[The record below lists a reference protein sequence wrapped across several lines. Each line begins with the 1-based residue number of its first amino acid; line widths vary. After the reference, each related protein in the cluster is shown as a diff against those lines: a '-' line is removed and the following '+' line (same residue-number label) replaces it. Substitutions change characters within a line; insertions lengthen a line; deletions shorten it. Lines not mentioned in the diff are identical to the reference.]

1 MKYYIIAGE
10 ASGDLYGSNLVK
22 ELRLKDSNADIRAWG
37 GDLMQEQGV
46 DLVKHYKDH
55 NYMGFLE
62 VIRNLGTI
70 LKNITFC
77 KKDIKAFSPDAL
89 ILIDFPGF
97 NMRIAKYFYKY
108 SFPVMYY
115 IAPQVWA
122 WKENRVEAIKK
133 YVDKLYVILPFEKE
147 FLKKYGVDSSY
158 MGHPLLEHIL
168 NFKNKESVSKS
179 KFTVKHGL
187 EVRKPIISLLPGS
200 RKQEIEKKLPIMLRA
215 VSGYSNEYNIV
226 IAGMKNFK
234 DLYGNI
240 TSNSNAK
247 VIYKDTYNLLNN
259 SSSALVTSGTA
270 TLETAFFNVPQIVC
284 YKTSW
289 FSYVIAKSLVKIKY
303 ISLVNLIMEK
313 EVVKELIQN
322 NLNVFNLTK
331 ELNIINDSLALNK
344 MKEAYQVLNT
354 KCQGENVSKN
364 IATDMFKTIENFR
377 KS

>member
-22 ELRLKDSNADIRAWG
+22 ELRLKDSKADIRAWG
-37 GDLMQEQGV
+37 GDLMKKQGV

-70 LKNITFC
+70 LKNISFC
-77 KKDIKAFSPDAL
+77 KQDIKAFSPDAL

-97 NMRIAKYFYKY
+97 NMRIAKYFYQY
-108 SFPVMYY
+108 SFPVLYY

-147 FLKKYGVDSSY
+147 FLKKHGVESNY

-168 NFKNKESVSKS
+168 NFKDKESVSKS
-179 KFTVKHGL
+179 KFVEEHGL
-187 EVRKPIISLLPGS
+187 EVEKPIISLLPGS
-200 RKQEIEKKLPIMLRA
+200 RKQEIEKKLPVMLRA
-215 VSGYSNEYNIV
+215 VSSYSNDFNIV
-226 IAGMKNFK
+226 IAGMENFK
-234 DLYGNI
+234 NLYREI

-247 VIYKDTYNLLNN
+247 VICNDTYNLLNN
-259 SSSALVTSGTA
+259 SNIALVTSGTA

-289 FSYVIAKSLVKIKY
+289 LSYIIAKSLVKIKY
-303 ISLVNLIMEK
+303 ISLVNLIMDE

-322 NLNVFNLTK
+322 DLSYFKLTK
-331 ELNIINDSLALNK
+331 ELNLLNNALALNK
-344 MKEAYQVLNT
+344 MKDAYQVLIT
-354 KCQGENVSKN
+354 KCQGKNVSKN
-364 IATDMFKTIENFR
+364 IALDMFKTIESFQ
-377 KS
+377 K

>member
-22 ELRLKDSNADIRAWG
+22 ELKLKDSKADIRAWG
-37 GDLMQEQGV
+37 GDLMKEQGV

-62 VIRNLGTI
+62 VIINLGTI
-70 LKNITFC
+70 LKNISFC
-77 KKDIKAFSPDAL
+77 KQDIKAFSPDAL

-97 NMRIAKYFYKY
+97 NMRIAKYFYQY
-108 SFPVMYY
+108 SFPVLYY

-147 FLKKYGVDSSY
+147 FLKKHGVESNY

-168 NFKNKESVSKS
+168 NFKDKESVSKS
-179 KFTVKHGL
+179 KFVEEHGL
-187 EVRKPIISLLPGS
+187 EVEKPIISLLPGS
-200 RKQEIEKKLPIMLRA
+200 RKQEIEKKLPVMLHA
-215 VSGYSNEYNIV
+215 VSSYSEDFNIV
-226 IAGMKNFK
+226 IAGMENFK
-234 DLYGNI
+234 NLYREI

-247 VIYKDTYNLLNN
+247 VICKDTYNLLNN
-259 SSSALVTSGTA
+259 SNIALVTSGTA

-289 FSYVIAKSLVKIKY
+289 LSYIIAKSLVKIKY
-303 ISLVNLIMEK
+303 ISLVNLIMDE
-313 EVVKELIQN
+313 EVVKELIQKD
-322 NLNVFNLTK
+322 LSYFKITK
-331 ELNIINDSLALNK
+331 ELNLLNNALALNK
-344 MKEAYQVLNT
+344 IKDAYQVLIT

-364 IATDMFKTIENFR
+364 IALDMFKTIESFQ
-377 KS
+377 K

>member
-22 ELRLKDSNADIRAWG
+22 ELKLKDSKADIRAWG
-37 GDLMQEQGV
+37 GDLMKEQGV
-46 DLVKHYKDH
+46 DLVKHYKNH

-70 LKNITFC
+70 IKNISFC
-77 KKDIKAFSPDAL
+77 KQDIKAFNPDAL

-97 NMRIAKYFYKY
+97 NMRIAKYFYQY
-108 SFPVMYY
+108 SFPVLYY

-147 FLKKYGVDSSY
+147 FLKKHGVESNY

-168 NFKNKESVSKS
+168 NFKDKESVSKS
-179 KFTVKHGL
+179 KFVEEHGL
-187 EVRKPIISLLPGS
+187 EVEKPIISLLPGS
-200 RKQEIEKKLPIMLRA
+200 RKQEIEKKLPVMLHA
-215 VSGYSNEYNIV
+215 VSSYSEDFNIV
-226 IAGMKNFK
+226 IAGMENFK
-234 DLYGNI
+234 NLYREI

-259 SSSALVTSGTA
+259 SNIALVTSGTA

-289 FSYVIAKSLVKIKY
+289 LSYIIAKSLVKIKY
-303 ISLVNLIMEK
+303 ISLVNLIMDE

-322 NLNVFNLTK
+322 DLSHFKLTK
-331 ELNIINDSLALNK
+331 ELNLLNSGLALNK
-344 MKEAYQVLNT
+344 MKDAYQVLIT
-354 KCQGENVSKN
+354 KCQGKNVSKN
-364 IATDMFKTIENFR
+364 IALDMFKTIESFQ
-377 KS
+377 K

>member
-22 ELRLKDSNADIRAWG
+22 ELRLKDSKADIRAWG
-37 GDLMQEQGV
+37 GDLMKKQGV

-70 LKNITFC
+70 LKNISFC
-77 KKDIKAFSPDAL
+77 KQDIKAFSPDAL

-97 NMRIAKYFYKY
+97 NMRIAKYFYQY
-108 SFPVMYY
+108 SFPVLYY

-147 FLKKYGVDSSY
+147 FLKKHGVESNY

-168 NFKNKESVSKS
+168 NFKDKESVSKS
-179 KFTVKHGL
+179 KFVEEHGL
-187 EVRKPIISLLPGS
+187 EVEKPIISLLPGS
-200 RKQEIEKKLPIMLRA
+200 RKQEIEKKLPVMLRA
-215 VSGYSNEYNIV
+215 VSSFSNDFNIV
-226 IAGMKNFK
+226 IAGMENFK
-234 DLYGNI
+234 NLYREI

-247 VIYKDTYNLLNN
+247 VICNDTYNLLNN
-259 SSSALVTSGTA
+259 SNIALVTSGTA

-289 FSYVIAKSLVKIKY
+289 LSYIIAKSLVKIKY
-303 ISLVNLIMEK
+303 ISLVNLIMDE

-322 NLNVFNLTK
+322 DLSYFKLTK
-331 ELNIINDSLALNK
+331 ELNLLNNALALNK
-344 MKEAYQVLNT
+344 MKDAYQLLIT

-364 IATDMFKTIENFR
+364 IALDMFKTIESFQ
-377 KS
+377 K

>member
-10 ASGDLYGSNLVK
+10 ASGDLYGSSLVR
-22 ELRLKDSNADIRAWG
+22 ELKLKDSKADIRAWG
-37 GDLMQEQGV
+37 GDLMQEEGV
-46 DLVKHYKDH
+46 DLVKHYKNH

-70 LKNITFC
+70 LKNISFC
-77 KKDIKAFSPDAL
+77 KQDIKAFNPDAL

-108 SFPVMYY
+108 SFPVLYY

-122 WKENRVEAIKK
+122 WKESRVEAIKK

-147 FLKKYGVDSSY
+147 FLKKHGVESSY

-179 KFTVKHGL
+179 IFTETYGL
-187 EVRKPIISLLPGS
+187 EFGKPIISLIPGS
-200 RKQEIEKKLPIMLRA
+200 RKQEIEKKLPVMLRA
-215 VSGYSNEYNIV
+215 VSSYSNEYNIV

-234 DLYGNI
+234 DLYREI
-240 TSNSNAK
+240 TSNSNVK
-247 VIYKDTYNLLNN
+247 IIYGDTYNLLNN
-259 SSSALVTSGTA
+259 SIRALVTSGTA
-270 TLETAFFNVPQIVC
+270 TLESAFFNVPQIVC

-289 FSYVIAKSLVKIKY
+289 LSYVIAKSLVKIKY
-303 ISLVNLIMEK
+303 ISLVNLIMDK

-322 NLNVFNLTK
+322 NLNYINLTK
-331 ELNIINDSLALNK
+331 ELNILNDALALNK
-344 MKEAYQVLNT
+344 MKEAYKVLIA
-354 KCQGENVSKN
+354 KCKGENVSEN
-364 IATDMFKTIENFR
+364 IAIDMFKTIESFQ
-377 KS
+377 K

>member
-22 ELRLKDSNADIRAWG
+22 ELKLKDSKANIRAWG
-37 GDLMQEQGV
+37 GDLMKEQGV
-46 DLVKHYKDH
+46 DLVKHYKNH

-70 LKNITFC
+70 IKNISFC
-77 KKDIKAFSPDAL
+77 KQDIKAFNPDAL

-97 NMRIAKYFYKY
+97 NMRIAKYFYQY
-108 SFPVMYY
+108 SFPVLYY

-147 FLKKYGVDSSY
+147 FLKNRGVESNY

-168 NFKNKESVSKS
+168 NFKDKESVSKS
-179 KFTVKHGL
+179 KFVEKYGL
-187 EVRKPIISLLPGS
+187 DVEKPIISLLPGS
-200 RKQEIEKKLPIMLRA
+200 RKQEIEKKLPVMLRA
-215 VSGYSNEYNIV
+215 VSSFSKDFNIV
-226 IAGMKNFK
+226 IAGMENFK
-234 DLYGNI
+234 NLYREI

-247 VIYKDTYNLLNN
+247 VICKDTYNLLNN
-259 SSSALVTSGTA
+259 SNIALVTSGTA

-289 FSYVIAKSLVKIKY
+289 LSYIIAKSLVKIKY
-303 ISLVNLIMEK
+303 ISLVNLIMDE

-322 NLNVFNLTK
+322 DLSHFKLTK
-331 ELNIINDSLALNK
+331 ELNLLNSGLALNK
-344 MKEAYQVLNT
+344 MKDAYQVLIT
-354 KCQGENVSKN
+354 KCQGKNVSKN
-364 IATDMFKTIENFR
+364 IALDMFKTIESFQ
-377 KS
+377 K

>member
-22 ELRLKDSNADIRAWG
+22 ELKLKDSKADIRAWG
-37 GDLMQEQGV
+37 GDLMKKQGV

-70 LKNITFC
+70 LKNISFC
-77 KKDIKAFSPDAL
+77 KQDIKAFSPDAL

-97 NMRIAKYFYKY
+97 NMRIAKYFYQY
-108 SFPVMYY
+108 SFPVLYY

-147 FLKKYGVDSSY
+147 FLKKHGVESNY

-168 NFKNKESVSKS
+168 NFKDKESVSKS
-179 KFTVKHGL
+179 KFVEEHGL
-187 EVRKPIISLLPGS
+187 EVEKPIISLLPGS
-200 RKQEIEKKLPIMLRA
+200 RKQEIEKKLPVMLRA
-215 VSGYSNEYNIV
+215 VSSFSKDFNIV
-226 IAGMKNFK
+226 IAGMENFK
-234 DLYGNI
+234 NLYREI

-247 VIYKDTYNLLNN
+247 VICKDTYNLLNN
-259 SSSALVTSGTA
+259 SNIALVTSGTA

-289 FSYVIAKSLVKIKY
+289 LSYIIAKSLVKIKY
-303 ISLVNLIMEK
+303 ISLVNLIMDE

-322 NLNVFNLTK
+322 DLSYFKLTK
-331 ELNIINDSLALNK
+331 ELNLINNALALNK
-344 MKEAYQVLNT
+344 MKDAYQVLIT

-364 IATDMFKTIENFR
+364 IALDMFKTIESFQ
-377 KS
+377 K

>member
-37 GDLMQEQGV
+37 GDLMKKQGV

-70 LKNITFC
+70 LKNISFC
-77 KKDIKAFSPDAL
+77 KQDIKAFSPEAL

-97 NMRIAKYFYKY
+97 NMRIAKYFYQY
-108 SFPVMYY
+108 SFPVLYY

-147 FLKKYGVDSSY
+147 FLKKHGVESNY

-168 NFKNKESVSKS
+168 NFKDKESVSKS
-179 KFTVKHGL
+179 KFVEEHGL
-187 EVRKPIISLLPGS
+187 EVEKPIISLLPGS
-200 RKQEIEKKLPIMLRA
+200 RKQEIEKKLPVMLRA
-215 VSGYSNEYNIV
+215 VSSYSKDFNIV
-226 IAGMKNFK
+226 IAGMENFK
-234 DLYGNI
+234 NLYREI

-259 SSSALVTSGTA
+259 SNIALVTSGTA

-289 FSYVIAKSLVKIKY
+289 LSYIIAKSLVKIKY
-303 ISLVNLIMEK
+303 ISLVNLIMDK

-322 NLNVFNLTK
+322 DLSYFKLTK
-331 ELNIINDSLALNK
+331 ELNSLNNALALNK
-344 MKEAYQVLNT
+344 MKDAYQLLIT

-364 IATDMFKTIENFR
+364 IALDMFKTIESFQ
-377 KS
+377 K

>member
-10 ASGDLYGSNLVK
+10 ASGDLYGSNLVR
-22 ELRLKDSNADIRAWG
+22 ELKLNDSKANIRAWG

-46 DLVKHYKDH
+46 NLVKHYKDH

-62 VIRNLGTI
+62 VIRNLRTI
-70 LKNITFC
+70 LKNIAFC
-77 KKDIKAFSPDAL
+77 KQDIKAFNPDAL

-97 NMRIAKYFYKY
+97 NMRIAKYFYQY
-108 SFPVMYY
+108 SFPVLYY

-147 FLKKYGVDSSY
+147 FLKKHGVESNY

-168 NFKNKESVSKS
+168 NFKKKKSVSES
-179 KFTVKHGL
+179 KFTETHGL
-187 EVRKPIISLLPGS
+187 EVGRPIISLLPGS
-200 RKQEIEKKLPIMLRA
+200 RRQEIEKKLPVMLSA
-215 VSGYSNEYNIV
+215 VSSYTNEFNIV
-226 IAGMKNFK
+226 IAGMKNFQ
-234 DLYGNI
+234 DLYGEI

-259 SSSALVTSGTA
+259 SSTALVTSGTA

-289 FSYVIAKSLVKIKY
+289 LSYVIAKSLVKIKY

-322 NLNVFNLTK
+322 DLSINKLTK
-331 ELNIINDSLALNK
+331 ELSIVNDDFALNK
-344 MKEAYQVLNT
+344 MKEDYKFLIA

-364 IATDMFKTIENFR
+364 IATDMFKTIRSFQ
-377 KS
+377 K

>member
-22 ELRLKDSNADIRAWG
+22 ELKLKDSNADIRAWG
-37 GDLMQEQGV
+37 GDLIQEEGV

-70 LKNITFC
+70 LKNIAFC
-77 KKDIKAFSPDAL
+77 KKDIKEFNPDAL

-97 NMRIAKYFYKY
+97 NLRIAKYFYQY
-108 SFPVMYY
+108 SFPVLYY

-133 YVDKLYVILPFEKE
+133 YVDRLYVILPFEME
-147 FLKKYGVDSSY
+147 FLKKHGIESNY
-158 MGHPLLEHIL
+158 MGHPLLEHVL
-168 NFKNKESVSKS
+168 NFKKNLSLSKKE
-179 KFTVKHGL
+179 FLAKHNL
-187 EVRKPIISLLPGS
+187 DVEKPIISLIPGS
-200 RKQEIEKKLPIMLRA
+200 RKQEIEKKLPFMLEA
-215 VSGYSNEYNIV
+215 VSTYTKEFNIV

-234 DLYGNI
+234 DLYGEI
-240 TSNSNAK
+240 SSNSNVK

-259 SSSALVTSGTA
+259 SSRALVTSGTA

-289 FSYVIAKSLVKIKY
+289 LSYVIAKSLVKIKY
-303 ISLVNLIMEK
+303 ISLVNLIMGK

-322 NLNVFNLTK
+322 NLSVFKLTK
-331 ELNIINDSLALNK
+331 ELNILNDASALNK
-344 MKEAYQVLNT
+344 IKDSYQVLIT

-364 IATDMFKTIENFR
+364 IAKDMFKTIESFQ
-377 KS
+377 K

>member
-22 ELRLKDSNADIRAWG
+22 ELRLKDSKADIRAWG
-37 GDLMQEQGV
+37 GDLMKKQGV

-70 LKNITFC
+70 LKNISFC
-77 KKDIKAFSPDAL
+77 KQDIKAFSPDAL

-97 NMRIAKYFYKY
+97 NMRIAKYFYQY
-108 SFPVMYY
+108 SFPVLYY

-147 FLKKYGVDSSY
+147 FLKKHGVESNY

-168 NFKNKESVSKS
+168 NFKDKESVSKS
-179 KFTVKHGL
+179 KFVEEHGL
-187 EVRKPIISLLPGS
+187 EVEKPIISLLPGS
-200 RKQEIEKKLPIMLRA
+200 RKQEIEKKLPVMLHA
-215 VSGYSNEYNIV
+215 VSSYSEDFNIV
-226 IAGMKNFK
+226 IAGMENFK
-234 DLYGNI
+234 NLYREI

-259 SSSALVTSGTA
+259 SNIALVTSGTA

-289 FSYVIAKSLVKIKY
+289 LSYIIAKSLVKIKY
-303 ISLVNLIMEK
+303 ISLVNLIMDE

-322 NLNVFNLTK
+322 DLSYFKLTK
-331 ELNIINDSLALNK
+331 ELNLLNNALALNK
-344 MKEAYQVLNT
+344 MKDAYQVLIT

-364 IATDMFKTIENFR
+364 IALDMFKTIESFQ
-377 KS
+377 K

>member
-22 ELRLKDSNADIRAWG
+22 ELRLKDSKADIRAWG
-37 GDLMQEQGV
+37 GDLMKKQGV

-70 LKNITFC
+70 LKNISFC
-77 KKDIKAFSPDAL
+77 KQDIKAFSPDAL

-97 NMRIAKYFYKY
+97 NMRIAKYFYQY
-108 SFPVMYY
+108 SFPVLYY

-147 FLKKYGVDSSY
+147 FLKKHGVESNY

-168 NFKNKESVSKS
+168 NFKDKESVSKS
-179 KFTVKHGL
+179 KFVEEHGL
-187 EVRKPIISLLPGS
+187 EVEKPIISLLPGS
-200 RKQEIEKKLPIMLRA
+200 RKQEIEKKLPVMLRA
-215 VSGYSNEYNIV
+215 VSSFSKDFNIV

-234 DLYGNI
+234 NLYREI

-247 VIYKDTYNLLNN
+247 VICNDTYNLLNN
-259 SSSALVTSGTA
+259 SNIALVTSGTA

-289 FSYVIAKSLVKIKY
+289 LSYIIAKSLVKIKY
-303 ISLVNLIMEK
+303 ISLVNLIMDE

-322 NLNVFNLTK
+322 DLSHFKLTK
-331 ELNIINDSLALNK
+331 ELNLLNSGLALNK
-344 MKEAYQVLNT
+344 MKDAYQVLIT
-354 KCQGENVSKN
+354 KCQGKNVSKN
-364 IATDMFKTIENFR
+364 IALDMFKTIESFQ
-377 KS
+377 K

>member
-22 ELRLKDSNADIRAWG
+22 ELKLKDSKANIRAWG
-37 GDLMQEQGV
+37 GDLMKEQGV
-46 DLVKHYKDH
+46 DLVKHYKNH

-70 LKNITFC
+70 IKNISFC
-77 KKDIKAFSPDAL
+77 KQDIKAFNPDAL

-97 NMRIAKYFYKY
+97 NMRIAKYFYQY
-108 SFPVMYY
+108 SFPVLYY

-147 FLKKYGVDSSY
+147 FFKKHGVESNY

-168 NFKNKESVSKS
+168 NFKDKESVSKS
-179 KFTVKHGL
+179 KFVEEHGL
-187 EVRKPIISLLPGS
+187 EVEKPIISLLPGS
-200 RKQEIEKKLPIMLRA
+200 RKQEIEKKLPVMLHA
-215 VSGYSNEYNIV
+215 VSSFSKDFNIV
-226 IAGMKNFK
+226 IAGMENFK
-234 DLYGNI
+234 NLYREI

-247 VIYKDTYNLLNN
+247 VICKDTYNLLNN
-259 SSSALVTSGTA
+259 SNIALVTSGTA

-289 FSYVIAKSLVKIKY
+289 LSYIIAKSLVKIKY
-303 ISLVNLIMEK
+303 ISLVNLIMDE

-322 NLNVFNLTK
+322 DLSHFKLTK
-331 ELNIINDSLALNK
+331 ELNLLNSGLALNK
-344 MKEAYQVLNT
+344 MKDAYQVLIT
-354 KCQGENVSKN
+354 KCQGKNVSKN
-364 IATDMFKTIENFR
+364 IALDMFKTIESFQ
-377 KS
+377 K

>member
-22 ELRLKDSNADIRAWG
+22 ELKLKDSKADIRAWG
-37 GDLMQEQGV
+37 GDLMKNQGV
-46 DLVKHYKDH
+46 DIVKHYKDH

-70 LKNITFC
+70 LKNISFC
-77 KKDIKAFSPDAL
+77 KQDIKAFNPDAL

-97 NMRIAKYFYKY
+97 NMRIAKYFYQY
-108 SFPVMYY
+108 SFPVLYY

-133 YVDKLYVILPFEKE
+133 YVDKLYVILPFEKD
-147 FLKKYGVDSSY
+147 FLKKHGVESNY

-168 NFKNKESVSKS
+168 NFKDKESVSKS
-179 KFTVKHGL
+179 KFVEKHGL
-187 EVRKPIISLLPGS
+187 EVVKPIISLLPGS
-200 RKQEIEKKLPIMLRA
+200 RKQEIEKKLPVMLRA
-215 VSGYSNEYNIV
+215 VSSYSKEFNIV
-226 IAGMKNFK
+226 IAGMENFK
-234 DLYGNI
+234 NLYREI

-247 VIYKDTYNLLNN
+247 VICKDTYNLLNN
-259 SSSALVTSGTA
+259 SSIALVTSGTA

-289 FSYVIAKSLVKIKY
+289 LSYVIAKSLVKIKY
-303 ISLVNLIMEK
+303 ISLVNLIMDK

-322 NLNVFNLTK
+322 DLSPFKLTK
-331 ELNIINDSLALNK
+331 ELNNLNNALTLNK
-344 MKEAYQVLNT
+344 MKDAYQVLIT

-364 IATDMFKTIENFR
+364 IALDMFKTIESFQ
-377 KS
+377 K

>member
-22 ELRLKDSNADIRAWG
+22 ELRLKDSKADIRAWG
-37 GDLMQEQGV
+37 GDLMKKQGV

-70 LKNITFC
+70 LKNISFC
-77 KKDIKAFSPDAL
+77 KQDIKAFSPDAL

-97 NMRIAKYFYKY
+97 NMRIAKYFYQY
-108 SFPVMYY
+108 SFPVLYY

-147 FLKKYGVDSSY
+147 FLKKHGVESNY

-168 NFKNKESVSKS
+168 NFKDKESVSKS
-179 KFTVKHGL
+179 KFVEEHGL
-187 EVRKPIISLLPGS
+187 EVEKPIISLLPGS
-200 RKQEIEKKLPIMLRA
+200 RNQEIEKKLPVMLRA
-215 VSGYSNEYNIV
+215 VSSYSNDFNIV
-226 IAGMKNFK
+226 IAGMENFK
-234 DLYGNI
+234 NLYREI

-247 VIYKDTYNLLNN
+247 VICNDTYNLLNN
-259 SSSALVTSGTA
+259 SNIALVTSGTA

-289 FSYVIAKSLVKIKY
+289 LSYIIAKSLVKIKY
-303 ISLVNLIMEK
+303 ISLVNLIMDE

-322 NLNVFNLTK
+322 DLSYFKLTK
-331 ELNIINDSLALNK
+331 ELNLLNNALALNK
-344 MKEAYQVLNT
+344 MKDAYQVLIT

-364 IATDMFKTIENFR
+364 IALDMFKTIESFQ
-377 KS
+377 K

>member
-22 ELRLKDSNADIRAWG
+22 ELKLKDSKADIRAWG
-37 GDLMQEQGV
+37 GDLMKEQGV

-70 LKNITFC
+70 LKNISFC
-77 KKDIKAFSPDAL
+77 KQDIKAFNPDAL

-97 NMRIAKYFYKY
+97 NMRIAKYFYHY
-108 SFPVMYY
+108 SFPVFYY

-133 YVDKLYVILPFEKE
+133 YVDKLYVILPFEKD
-147 FLKKYGVDSSY
+147 FLKKHGVESNY

-168 NFKNKESVSKS
+168 NFKNKHSISKS
-179 KFTVKHGL
+179 KFAEKHGL
-187 EVRKPIISLLPGS
+187 EVEKPIISLLPGS

-215 VSGYSNEYNIV
+215 VSSYSKDFNIV

-234 DLYGNI
+234 NLYREI
-240 TSNSNAK
+240 SSNSNAK
-247 VIYKDTYNLLNN
+247 VVFKDTYNLLNN
-259 SSSALVTSGTA
+259 SSRALVTSGTA

-289 FSYVIAKSLVKIKY
+289 LSYIIAKSLVKIKF
-303 ISLVNLIMEK
+303 ISLVNLIMDK
-313 EVVKELIQN
+313 EVVKELIQSD
-322 NLNVFNLTK
+322 LNYFKLTK
-331 ELNIINDSLALNK
+331 ELNGLNDDLTLNK
-344 MKEAYQVLNT
+344 MKEAYQVLIT

-364 IATDMFKTIENFR
+364 IAIDMFKTIESFQ
-377 KS
+377 K

>member
-10 ASGDLYGSNLVK
+10 ASGDLYGSNLVR
-22 ELRLKDSNADIRAWG
+22 ELKIKDSNANIRAWG
-37 GDLMQEQGV
+37 GDLMQEQGIN
-46 DLVKHYKDH
+46 LVKHYKDH

-62 VIRNLGTI
+62 VIRNLRTI

-77 KKDIKAFSPDAL
+77 KQDIKAFSPDVL

-97 NMRIAKYFYKY
+97 NMRIAKYFYQY
-108 SFPVMYY
+108 SFPVLYY

-147 FLKKYGVDSSY
+147 FLKKHGVESNY

-168 NFKNKESVSKS
+168 NFKNNDSVSKS
-179 KFTVKHGL
+179 KFTETHGL
-187 EVRKPIISLLPGS
+187 EVGKPIISLLPGS
-200 RKQEIEKKLPIMLRA
+200 RRQEISKKLPLMLRA
-215 VSGYSNEYNIV
+215 VSSYNKEFNIV

-234 DLYGNI
+234 DLYGEI
-240 TSNSNAK
+240 TSSSSAK

-259 SSSALVTSGTA
+259 SSIALVASGTA

-289 FSYVIAKSLVKIKY
+289 LSYVIAKSLVKIKY
-303 ISLVNLIMEK
+303 ISLVNLIMDK

-322 NLNVFNLTK
+322 DLSVIKLTK
-331 ELNIINDSLALNK
+331 ELNIINDDLALNK
-344 MKEAYQVLNT
+344 MMEAYRLLIAE
-354 KCQGENVSKN
+354 CQGENVSKN
-364 IATDMFKTIENFR
+364 IATDMFKTIESFQ
-377 KS
+377 K

>member
-10 ASGDLYGSNLVK
+10 ASGDLYGSNLVR
-22 ELRLKDSNADIRAWG
+22 ELKIKDSNANIRAWG
-37 GDLMQEQGV
+37 GDLMQEQGIN
-46 DLVKHYKDH
+46 LVKHYKDH

-62 VIRNLGTI
+62 VIRNLRTI

-77 KKDIKAFSPDAL
+77 KQDIKAFSPDVL

-97 NMRIAKYFYKY
+97 NMRIAKYFYQY
-108 SFPVMYY
+108 SFPVLYY

-147 FLKKYGVDSSY
+147 FLKKHGVESNY
-158 MGHPLLEHIL
+158 MGHPLLEYIL
-168 NFKNKESVSKS
+168 HFKNNESISES
-179 KFTVKHGL
+179 KFTETHGL
-187 EVRKPIISLLPGS
+187 EVGKPIISLLPGS
-200 RKQEIEKKLPIMLRA
+200 RRQEIEKKLPLMLRA
-215 VSGYSNEYNIV
+215 VSSYTKEFNIV

-234 DLYGNI
+234 DLYVEI
-240 TSNSNAK
+240 TSNSSAK

-259 SSSALVTSGTA
+259 SSRALVTSGTA

-289 FSYVIAKSLVKIKY
+289 LSYVIAKSLVKIKY
-303 ISLVNLIMEK
+303 ISLVNLIMDK

-322 NLNVFNLTK
+322 DLSVIKLTK
-331 ELNIINDSLALNK
+331 ELNIINDDLALNK
-344 MKEAYQVLNT
+344 MMEAYRLLIAE
-354 KCQGENVSKN
+354 CQGENVSKN
-364 IATDMFKTIENFR
+364 IATDMFKTIESFQ
-377 KS
+377 K

>member
-22 ELRLKDSNADIRAWG
+22 ELRLKDSKADIRAWG
-37 GDLMQEQGV
+37 GDLMKKQGV

-70 LKNITFC
+70 LKNISFC
-77 KKDIKAFSPDAL
+77 KQDIKAFSPDAL

-97 NMRIAKYFYKY
+97 NMRIAKYFYQY
-108 SFPVMYY
+108 SFPVLYY

-147 FLKKYGVDSSY
+147 FLKKHGVESNY

-168 NFKNKESVSKS
+168 NFKDKESVSKS
-179 KFTVKHGL
+179 KFVEEHGL
-187 EVRKPIISLLPGS
+187 EVEKPIISLLPGS
-200 RKQEIEKKLPIMLRA
+200 RKQEIEKKLPVMLRA
-215 VSGYSNEYNIV
+215 VSSFSKDFNIV
-226 IAGMKNFK
+226 IAGMENFK
-234 DLYGNI
+234 NLYREI

-247 VIYKDTYNLLNN
+247 VICKDTYNLLNN
-259 SSSALVTSGTA
+259 SNIALVTSGTA

-289 FSYVIAKSLVKIKY
+289 LSYIIAKSLVKIKY
-303 ISLVNLIMEK
+303 ISLVNLIMDE

-322 NLNVFNLTK
+322 DLSYFKLTK
-331 ELNIINDSLALNK
+331 ELNLINNALALNK
-344 MKEAYQVLNT
+344 MKDAYQVLIT

-364 IATDMFKTIENFR
+364 IALDMFKTIESFQ
-377 KS
+377 K

>member
-22 ELRLKDSNADIRAWG
+22 ELKLKDSKADIRAWG
-37 GDLMQEQGV
+37 GDLMKKQGV

-70 LKNITFC
+70 LKNISFC
-77 KKDIKAFSPDAL
+77 KQDIKAFSPDAL

-97 NMRIAKYFYKY
+97 NMRIAKYFYQY
-108 SFPVMYY
+108 SFPVLYY

-122 WKENRVEAIKK
+122 LKENRVEAIKK

-147 FLKKYGVDSSY
+147 FLKKHGVESNY

-168 NFKNKESVSKS
+168 NFKDKESVSKS
-179 KFTVKHGL
+179 KFVEEHGL
-187 EVRKPIISLLPGS
+187 EVEKPIISLLPGS
-200 RKQEIEKKLPIMLRA
+200 RKQEIEKKLPVMLRA
-215 VSGYSNEYNIV
+215 VSSYSKDFNIV
-226 IAGMKNFK
+226 IAGMENFK
-234 DLYGNI
+234 NLYREI

-247 VIYKDTYNLLNN
+247 VICNDTYNLLNN
-259 SSSALVTSGTA
+259 SNIALVTSGTA

-289 FSYVIAKSLVKIKY
+289 LSYIIAKSLVKIKY
-303 ISLVNLIMEK
+303 ISLVNLIMDK

-322 NLNVFNLTK
+322 DLSYFKLTK
-331 ELNIINDSLALNK
+331 ELNSLNNALALNK
-344 MKEAYQVLNT
+344 MKDAYQLLIT

-364 IATDMFKTIENFR
+364 IALDMFKTIESFQ
-377 KS
+377 K

>member
-10 ASGDLYGSNLVK
+10 ASGDLYGSNLVR
-22 ELRLKDSNADIRAWG
+22 ELKLKDSKADIRAWG
-37 GDLMQEQGV
+37 GNLMQEEGV
-46 DLVKHYKDH
+46 DLVKHYKNH

-70 LKNITFC
+70 LKNISFC
-77 KKDIKAFSPDAL
+77 KQDIKAFNPDAL

-108 SFPVMYY
+108 SFPVLYY

-122 WKENRVEAIKK
+122 WKESRVEAIKK

-147 FLKKYGVDSSY
+147 FLKKHGVESSY

-179 KFTVKHGL
+179 IFTETYGL
-187 EVRKPIISLLPGS
+187 EFGKPIISLIPGS
-200 RKQEIEKKLPIMLRA
+200 RKQEIEKKLPVMLRA
-215 VSGYSNEYNIV
+215 VSSYSNEYNIV

-234 DLYGNI
+234 DLYREI
-240 TSNSNAK
+240 TSNSNVK
-247 VIYKDTYNLLNN
+247 IIYGDTYNLLNN
-259 SSSALVTSGTA
+259 SIRALVTSGTA
-270 TLETAFFNVPQIVC
+270 TLESAFFNVPQIVC

-289 FSYVIAKSLVKIKY
+289 LSYVIAKSLVKIKY
-303 ISLVNLIMEK
+303 ISLVNLIMDK

-322 NLNVFNLTK
+322 NLNYINLTK
-331 ELNIINDSLALNK
+331 ELNILNDALALNK
-344 MKEAYQVLNT
+344 MKEAYKVLIA
-354 KCQGENVSKN
+354 KCKGENVSEN
-364 IATDMFKTIENFR
+364 IAIDMFKTIESFQ
-377 KS
+377 K